1 LRTDNQG
8 VLLDTMVE
16 RNFGRTHAAAMAEG
30 RVPYRQPWVGFV
42 HVPADFPPW
51 YDQSKSFHN
60 IIQTAAWR
68 ESWPLCRGLVTLS
81 RAMRAWLADRVDVP
95 VVALRHPTEIPDV
108 RFDWERYLQQGQ
120 RVVQVGWWLRNLSA
134 IYFLDIP
141 SSRKA
146 LLVPQSGEGLAR
158 FEAVFAAD
166 RKHHGTPPVAEWGIE
181 VLPHLPNE
189 RYDQLLAGSL
199 VFLNL
204 LGSVANNAIIECI
217 ARATPVLVNPL
228 PSVREYLGETYPLYY
243 ETMEEAAAK
252 ASDPTLVL
260 AAHEYLR
267 AIDPSFL
274 SGETFC
280 RELAESA
287 LYQSLPA

>member
-1 LRTDNQG
+1 
-8 VLLDTMVE
+8 
-16 RNFGRTHAAAMAEG
+16 
-30 RVPYRQPWVGFV
+30 
-42 HVPADFPPW
+42 
-51 YDQSKSFHN
+51 
-60 IIQTAAWR
+60 
-68 ESWPLCRGLVTLS
+68 
-81 RAMRAWLADRVDVP
+81 
-95 VVALRHPTEIPDV
+95 
-108 RFDWERYLQQGQ
+108 
-120 RVVQVGWWLRNLSA
+120 
-134 IYFLDIP
+134 
-141 SSRKA
+141 
-146 LLVPQSGEGLAR
+146 
-158 FEAVFAAD
+158 
-166 RKHHGTPPVAEWGIE
+166 
-181 VLPHLPNE
+181 
-189 RYDQLLAGSL
+189 LLAGSL

-228 PSVREYLGETYPLYY
+228 PSVREYLGEAYPLYY